1 MASSGKKSSSS
12 TTSKS
17 SKKTESI
24 QEEAHHPGANQ
35 QHEIPQTRGERRRAQ
50 FEQKRIERKSAPA
63 RQQREQK
70 LLKWGGIAL
79 AAVLLLGIGYGV
91 YNWLS
96 TRDEN
101 RQPEGVVAYNYTGG
115 EHSEDAVE
123 YTESPPVGG
132 THNPAWQTCQFYDGK
147 IANENAVHSLEHGAV
162 WITYDPSLPA
172 DDVQRL
178 HEIANQGYIIVSP
191 YPGLT
196 DPVVASSWA
205 RQIRLTGVDDPRLQ
219 QFIVDFRRNPETAP
233 EPNAT
238 CSMGVTDVMPT
249 GELPQQPAAN
259 AGTQQQAGAT
269 ETPAVQ
275 GDARDEYKEK
285 N

>member
-162 WITYDPSLPA
+162 WITY
-172 DDVQRL
+172 
-178 HEIANQGYIIVSP
+178 
-191 YPGLT
+191 
-196 DPVVASSWA
+196 
-205 RQIRLTGVDDPRLQ
+205 
-219 QFIVDFRRNPETAP
+219 
-233 EPNAT
+233 
-238 CSMGVTDVMPT
+238 
-249 GELPQQPAAN
+249 
-259 AGTQQQAGAT
+259 
-269 ETPAVQ
+269 TP
-275 GDARDEYKEK
+275 DISDSDKEK
-285 N
+285 LENWAGDRSYLLVSEYDDQESPFVFTAWNNQLALDSLDDIRATQFMNHFIQGAQTPERGASCTGIDTMLG